1 MHFQEENEHLNEES
15 ASLLE
20 DRMFS
25 INGILKQNP
34 EEIGKKVFKLVT
46 EEKKQEK
53 YLQIKIHKILIEE
66 RQEISIQFIDIS
78 TNILNK

>member
-1 MHFQEENEHLNEES
+1 MQEENENLNEES

-20 DRMFS
+20 DKMFS

-34 EEIGKKVFKLVT
+34 EKIGKKVFKLVT
-46 EEKKQEK
+46 EEQQQEK

-66 RQEISIQFIDIS
+66 RQEISFQFIDIS